1 MNEYLSIFKIK
12 IFLIILIFSSYFE
25 KEYLSIFKLSLYHIL
40 INIAKN
46 LVNTILL
53 LLIILII

>member
-25 KEYLSIFKLSLYHIL
+25 KEYLSLFKLTLYEI
-40 INIAKN
+40 IIYIANN

-53 LLIILII
+53 LTIVLIV